1 MVGFILVSFIIC
13 LCLRNSMQMLDNFKP
28 NIKNSFIVMFLFY
41 IALITL
47 CATPYTEFIYF
58 NF

>member
-1 MVGFILVSFIIC
+1 MVGFILVSFILCIC
-13 LCLRNSMQMLDNFKP
+13 F
-28 NIKNSFIVMFLFY
+28 KNSINMLQDFKSSFKNSLIVMFLFY

-47 CATPYTEFIYF
+47 IATPYTEFIYF